1 MAGCAYPR
9 RKGMSSSSNS
19 SGAECTVLVVDDSAF
34 MRRVISDIIDG
45 FPGFRVVGVAADGKK
60 ALRLIEELNP
70 DAVTLDIEMPR
81 LNGFD
86 VLKRVMSSMP
96 RPVVV
101 LSAHTAEG
109 SRAALRALELGAVD
123 YVTKPSGPISLDI
136 AKVEPRLYE
145 ALEAASTAHMS
156 AIVEQGTL
164 TTARR
169 LNPPR
174 TSCGAVVAIAAST
187 GGPTALGYVLGSL
200 PGDLGAAVLI
210 VQHMPPGFTTALA
223 TRLDG
228 LASLSVAEATGGET
242 VVPNHAWIAP
252 ANFHMRVR
260 QVGPAVRILLD
271 QSEPIWGTRP
281 SADALFPTLA
291 AAFGPRCV
299 GVVLTG
305 MGRDGSAGLAA
316 IRAAR
321 GRTVAQDRESSVV
334 YGMPGHA
341 ISRGTAERALP
352 LRDIPAAIIECL
364 ESLED

>member
-1 MAGCAYPR
+1 MST
-9 RKGMSSSSNS
+9 SSSSS
-19 SGAECTVLVVDDSAF
+19 DAERTVLVVDDSAF
-34 MRRVISDIIDG
+34 MRRVISDMIDG
-45 FPGFRVVGVAADGKK
+45 FPGYRVVGMAADGRK
-60 ALRLIEELNP
+60 ALHSIEQLDP
-70 DAVTLDIEMPR
+70 DVVTLDIEMPG

-86 VLKRVMSSMP
+86 VLQRVISSMP

-136 AKVEPRLYE
+136 ARVETRLYE
-145 ALEAASTAHMS
+145 ALQAASTAHMG

-164 TTARR
+164 TTGRR
-169 LNPPR
+169 LKSPR
-174 TSCGAVVAIAAST
+174 ISRGAVVAIAAST
-187 GGPTALGYVLGSL
+187 GGPTALGYVLASL
-200 PGDLGAAVLI
+200 PADLGAAVLI
-210 VQHMPPGFTTALA
+210 VQHMPPGFTAALA

-228 LASLSVAEATGGET
+228 LAPLSVAEATGGET

-252 ANFHMRVR
+252 ANFHMRVG
-260 QVGPAVRILLD
+260 QVGAAVKILLD
-271 QSEPIWGTRP
+271 QSETIWGTRP
-281 SADALFPTLA
+281 SADALFPTVA

-305 MGRDGSAGLAA
+305 MGRDGAAGLAA
-316 IRAAR
+316 IKAAG

-334 YGMPGHA
+334 YGMPGQA
-341 ISRGTAERALP
+341 VSQGSAERAIP
-352 LRDIPAAIIECL
+352 LRDMPAAIIECL